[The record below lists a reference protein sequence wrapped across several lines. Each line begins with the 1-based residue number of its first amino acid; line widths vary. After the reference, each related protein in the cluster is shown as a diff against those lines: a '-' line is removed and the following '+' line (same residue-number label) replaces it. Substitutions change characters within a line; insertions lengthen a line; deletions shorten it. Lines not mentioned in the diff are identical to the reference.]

1 MTGSICPVPIL
12 SRASDKNLPEPLA
25 PSTMGAM
32 LDIRL
37 IREKP
42 DFVRSRVA
50 TRGGD
55 DAGKIDQV
63 LAVDA
68 ERRQTETALQQLN
81 AERKSLSKKIGGMR
95 GRKEATGELEEKV
108 RRMGDDISGLNE

>member
-12 SRASDKNLPEPLA
+12 SRASDKNLPEPVA
-25 PSTMGAM
+25 PSTMAAM

-68 ERRQTETALQQLN
+68 ERRKTGRTVSGGWGTTLPARTIEQPSWMSSKELCSC
-81 AERKSLSKKIGGMR
+81 KSRICLTKRCLKGAM
-95 GRKEATGELEEKV
+95 
-108 RRMGDDISGLNE
+108 